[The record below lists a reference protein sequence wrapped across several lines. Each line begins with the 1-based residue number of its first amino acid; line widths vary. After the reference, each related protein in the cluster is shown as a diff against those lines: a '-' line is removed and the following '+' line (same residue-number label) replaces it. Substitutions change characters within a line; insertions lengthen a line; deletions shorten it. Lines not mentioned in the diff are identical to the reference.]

1 LHIERFLGKQDYSRL
16 HSGIIENI
24 DSTVR
29 SRYLAPIQDLCSFLL
44 QRPLQT
50 SESEGI
56 PSLDP
61 LQDKASN
68 DLESS
73 IGFWMARSLIGS
85 EPKLDHEIQ
94 FASRVGELVYR
105 DNARFVASLFLSDGK
120 RIDLV

>member
-1 LHIERFLGKQDYSRL
+1 LHIERFLGEHDNSRL

-44 QRPLQT
+44 QRALQA

-56 PSLDP
+56 PSLEP
-61 LQDKASN
+61 LQIETSK

-85 EPKLDHEIQ
+85 EPKLDHELQ
-94 FASRVGELVYR
+94 FASRVGELVYS
-105 DNARFVASLFLSDGK
+105 DNARFVASLFLSNEK
-120 RIDLV
+120 RIDYV